1 MPVDIQASLN
11 LWIRVNHEQHD
22 AVPDHLKI
30 HRSKHVMLLNRMI
43 QLNLE
48 MLPLDEIG
56 PNHVIPLNQTK
67 PPNHVIPLNHVM
79 PLISEICPNRVTRLN
94 QRMQPNCVTL
104 LNQRMQPNHMTLL
117 IQRMQ
122 PSVALFVNPMI
133 REILSNHSRLTIQL
147 IQHRYLVIQQTL
159 WTDDAQPEQNHQKR
173 SFQPEHPN
181 KANEPTS

>member
-30 HRSKHVMLLNRMI
+30 HRSKHVMQLNRMI

-48 MLPLDEIG
+48 ILPLDEIG

-79 PLISEICPNRVTRLN
+79 PLISEIWPNH
-94 QRMQPNCVTL
+94 MTL
-104 LNQRMQPNHMTLL
+104 LNQRMQP
-117 IQRMQ
+117 
-122 PSVALFVNPMI
+122 SVDLFVSPMI
-133 REILSNHSRLTIQL
+133 REIQSNHSRLTIRVIRQ
-147 IQHRYLVIQQTL
+147 RYRVIQQTL
-159 WTDDAQPEQNHQKR
+159 WTDDDQPEQNHQNR

-181 KANEPTS
+181 KANESTS

>member
-30 HRSKHVMLLNRMI
+30 HRSKHVMQLNRMI

-48 MLPLDEIG
+48 ILPLDEIG

-79 PLISEICPNRVTRLN
+79 PLISEIWPNH
-94 QRMQPNCVTL
+94 MTL

-117 IQRMQ
+117 NQKMQPNHTTLLNQRMQ
-122 PSVALFVNPMI
+122 PSVALFVSPMI
-133 REILSNHSRLTIQL
+133 REIQSNHSRLTIRL
-147 IQHRYLVIQQTL
+147 IRQRYRVIQQTL
-159 WTDDAQPEQNHQKR
+159 WTDDDQPEQNHQNR
-173 SFQPEHPN
+173 TFQPEHPN
-181 KANEPTS
+181 KANESTS